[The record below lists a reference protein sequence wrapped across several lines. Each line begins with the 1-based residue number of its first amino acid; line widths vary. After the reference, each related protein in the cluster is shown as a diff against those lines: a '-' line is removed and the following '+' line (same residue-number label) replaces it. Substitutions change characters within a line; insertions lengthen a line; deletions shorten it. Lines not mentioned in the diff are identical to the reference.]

1 MVYVIVTSP
10 DEVSDGHHTHEPA
23 LGGAPQRAGA
33 HPLLHHGVQSLDQRH
48 PRVQQH
54 QLRVGVDQVVALV
67 VLEEV
72 LDVIVVNLPG
82 VEPVDLGRAGR
93 AVPVEDGR
101 VEGVE
106 IQLVGVG
113 VAWVQTL
120 CQ

>member
-1 MVYVIVTSP
+1 MIVTSP

-33 HPLLHHGVQSLDQRH
+33 HPLLHHSVQSLDQRH

-82 VEPVDLGRAGR
+82 VEPVDLGRAGP
-93 AVPVEDGR
+93 AVPVEDGGM
-101 VEGVE
+101 EGVE

-113 VAWVQTL
+113 VAWEQTL